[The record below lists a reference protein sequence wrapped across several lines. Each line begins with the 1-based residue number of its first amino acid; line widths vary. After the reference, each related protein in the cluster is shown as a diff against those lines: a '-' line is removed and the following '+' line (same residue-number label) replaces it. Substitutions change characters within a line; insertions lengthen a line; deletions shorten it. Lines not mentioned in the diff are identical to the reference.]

1 MNVVE
6 DVILLM
12 IYPTKLCVPNKTK
25 YKNVKV
31 FNMITNINEV
41 KTTLKHFSCD
51 WKFKLKS
58 PTCNSN

>member
-41 KTTLKHFSCD
+41 KTTLKHISCD
-51 WKFKLKS
+51 
-58 PTCNSN
+58 